1 MQALLFPR
9 KMGRDSLRLLF
20 GSFYALFLKWIKK
33 TLIINQQTPVY
44 LNVYAKE
51 VKQKLHNV
59 VAKNKWL
66 QKVEVVL

>member
-1 MQALLFPR
+1 MQALLFP
-9 KMGRDSLRLLF
+9 KAMGRNSLRLLF
-20 GSFYALFLKWIKK
+20 GSFYVLFLKWIKK

-59 VAKNKWL
+59 LAKNKWL